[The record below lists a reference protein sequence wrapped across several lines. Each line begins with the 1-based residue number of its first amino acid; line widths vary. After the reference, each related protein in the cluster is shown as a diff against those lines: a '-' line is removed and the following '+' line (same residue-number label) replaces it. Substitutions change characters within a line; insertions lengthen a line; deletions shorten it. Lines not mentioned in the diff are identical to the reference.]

1 MVNRKFYQITKG
13 EFINMDNVISM
24 TLKEEE
30 ILLFFIG
37 GEERSYSLSDITTQF
52 NNFIEVRLL

>member
-1 MVNRKFYQITKG
+1 
-13 EFINMDNVISM
+13 MDNVISM

-37 GEERSYSLSDITTQF
+37 GEERSYSLSEITTQF
-52 NNFIEVRLL
+52 KNFIEVRLL

>member
-52 NNFIEVRLL
+52 KNFIEVRLL